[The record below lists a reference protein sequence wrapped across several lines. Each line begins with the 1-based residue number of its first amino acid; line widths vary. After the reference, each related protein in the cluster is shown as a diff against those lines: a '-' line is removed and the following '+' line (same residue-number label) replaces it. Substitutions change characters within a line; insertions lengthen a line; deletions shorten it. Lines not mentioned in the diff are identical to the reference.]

1 MYMYPAILKPAAS
14 FKIMKVHKSQHTYC
28 KVANMQGSVHNLPL
42 HPELN
47 NRPKA
52 NKDGHI
58 ISWETIA
65 TYYSHI
71 RGENI
76 FTEGEVQF
84 EFEQNEKARSKF
96 LNALLEAFKANAKIP
111 KRKYREAQA
120 KVNQKIAK

>member
-1 MYMYPAILKPAAS
+1 
-14 FKIMKVHKSQHTYC
+14 MKVHKTQHTYLR
-28 KVANMQGSVHNLPL
+28 VANSQGGVHNLPL

-47 NRPKA
+47 GKPRA
-52 NKDGHI
+52 SKDGQTPTTT
-58 ISWETIA
+58 WETTA
-65 TYYSHI
+65 AYQLDD
-71 RGENI
+71 ENV

-120 KVNQKIAK
+120 KVNQKIAKWEKASQTRAHV